1 MRVRPTSATNTPLP
15 NRFWRQWWATTVSN
29 LGDGINFAALPLL
42 AYSLTDDE
50 RLLSLTAFVTLAPW
64 LVLALPVG
72 VLVDHADRRTLMI
85 TANVARVG
93 LFGVIALT
101 AGADSITIAALMS
114 LLVGVGTC
122 EVVFDSSAQAFL
134 PTLVSGADL
143 PRANGYLFAAEV
155 VTGSILGLSVG
166 AFLFD
171 RGHALPFAVN
181 AASFAVAAILIA
193 SIKVE
198 RTHPPL
204 NVNARDLGELSATIG
219 SAFRSLWD
227 DHLLRLLAIMLTVT
241 NFGLMFGHGIFVKY
255 ADQELGVTGFG
266 YGLLLVA
273 TALGAAGSG
282 VFGHRMIAA
291 LGTRWSIVVPYL
303 AFGVTQVLIGA
314 VPVTA
319 VVAVVGFVLGGAITL
334 WNVVTLSIRQRV
346 IEPARFGR
354 VNSVYR
360 WIGTGAGAFGAL
372 VGGQLAYA
380 TDSLRVPYLAAG
392 VITLAALAVFAAPVL
407 RAADDIDLTQ
417 ALDLTP
423 APPSMT

>member
-1 MRVRPTSATNTPLP
+1 
-15 NRFWRQWWATTVSN
+15 VSN

-50 RLLSLTAFVTLAPW
+50 RLLSLTTFVTLVPW

-72 VLVDHADRRTLMI
+72 VLVDHADRRSLMVI
-85 TANVARVG
+85 ANAARVG

-101 AGADSITIAALMS
+101 AGTDIITIAALMM
-114 LLVGVGTC
+114 LLIGVGTC

-134 PTLVSGADL
+134 PMLVSSADL

-166 AFLFD
+166 AFLFS
-171 RGHALPFAVN
+171 RAHALPFAVN

-198 RTHPPL
+198 RTTRPID
-204 NVNARDLGELSATIG
+204 VSELGATIG
-219 SAFRSLWD
+219 ESLRSLWD
-227 DHLLRLLAIMLTVT
+227 HRLLRLLAIMLTVT

-255 ADQELGVTGFG
+255 ADVELGVTGFG

-273 TALGAAGSG
+273 TALGAAAAG
-282 VFGHRMIAA
+282 VFGHRMIAH

-303 AFGVTQVLIGA
+303 AFGVTQVMLGL

-319 VVAVVGFVLGGAITL
+319 VVAVVGFVLGGSITL
-334 WNVVTLSIRQRV
+334 WNVVTVTIRQRL

-380 TDSLRVPYLAAG
+380 TNLRVPYLVSGA
-392 VITLAALAVFAAPVL
+392 ITLAALALFAAPLL
-407 RAADDIDLTQ
+407 RGAHDIDLADQ
-417 ALDLTP
+417 ERDLTP

>member
-1 MRVRPTSATNTPLP
+1 
-15 NRFWRQWWATTVSN
+15 VSN

-50 RLLSLTAFVTLAPW
+50 RLLSLTTFVTLVPW

-72 VLVDHADRRTLMI
+72 VLVDRADRRMLMVI
-85 TANVARVG
+85 ANAARVG

-101 AGADSITIAALMS
+101 AGADVITIAALMS

-134 PTLVSGADL
+134 PMLVSSADL

-171 RGHALPFAVN
+171 RAHALPFAVN
-181 AASFAVAAILIA
+181 AASFALAAILIA

-198 RTHPPL
+198 RTTRPL
-204 NVNARDLGELSATIG
+204 DVSELGATIG
-219 SAFRSLWD
+219 SALHSLWD
-227 DHLLRLLAIMLTVT
+227 DRLLRLLAIMLTVT

-255 ADQELGVTGFG
+255 ADVELGVTGFG

-273 TALGAAGSG
+273 TALGAAAAG
-282 VFGHRMIAA
+282 VFGHRMISR
-291 LGTRWSIVVPYL
+291 LGTRRSIVVPYL
-303 AFGVTQVLIGA
+303 AFGVTQVMLGA

-319 VVAVVGFVLGGAITL
+319 VVAIVGFVLGGSITL
-334 WNVVTLSIRQRV
+334 WNVVTVSIRQRL
-346 IEPARFGR
+346 IDPSRFGR

-372 VGGQLAYA
+372 VGGQLAYR
-380 TDSLRVPYLAAG
+380 TNLRVPYLAAG
-392 VITLAALAVFAAPVL
+392 AITLLALALFAPSLL
-407 RAADDIDLTQ
+407 RGTHDIDL
-417 ALDLTP
+417 ADHERERTP

>member
-1 MRVRPTSATNTPLP
+1 
-15 NRFWRQWWATTVSN
+15 VSN

-72 VLVDHADRRTLMI
+72 VLVDHADRRLLMVI
-85 TANVARVG
+85 ANVVRVG

-101 AGADSITIAALMS
+101 AGADSITVAALMS

-171 RGHALPFAVN
+171 RGHAFPFAVN
-181 AASFAVAAILIA
+181 AASFAFAAILIA

-198 RTHPPL
+198 RKSLPL
-204 NVNARDLGELSATIG
+204 DVGDLGDLGATIG
-219 SAFRSLWD
+219 SALRSLWD
-227 DHLLRLLAIMLTVT
+227 DRLLRLLAIMLTVT
-241 NFGLMFGHGIFVKY
+241 NFGLMFGFGTFVKY
-255 ADQELGVTGFG
+255 ADVELGVTGSG

-273 TALGAAGSG
+273 TALGAAGAG
-282 VFGHRMIAA
+282 VLGHRMIAR

-303 AFGVTQVLIGA
+303 AFGVTQVMLGA

-319 VVAVVGFVLGGAITL
+319 VVAVVGFVLGGSITL
-334 WNVVTLSIRQRV
+334 WNVVTVSLRQRL

-360 WIGTGAGAFGAL
+360 WLGTGAGAFGAL
-372 VGGQLAYA
+372 VGGQLAYH
-380 TDSLRVPYLAAG
+380 TNLRVPYVAAG
-392 VITLAALAVFAAPVL
+392 VITLAALGLFAVPLL
-407 RAADDIDLTQ
+407 RGTREIDL
-417 ALDLTP
+417 AAHARDLTP

>member
-1 MRVRPTSATNTPLP
+1 
-15 NRFWRQWWATTVSN
+15 VSN

-50 RLLSLTAFVTLAPW
+50 RLLSLTTFVTLVPW

-72 VLVDHADRRTLMI
+72 VLVDHADRRSLMVV
-85 TANVARVG
+85 ANAARVG
-93 LFGVIALT
+93 LFGVIALA
-101 AGADSITIAALMS
+101 AGTDVINVAALMV
-114 LLVGVGTC
+114 LLIGVGTC

-134 PTLVSGADL
+134 PMLVSSADL

-166 AFLFD
+166 AFLFS
-171 RGHALPFAVN
+171 RAHALPFAVN
-181 AASFAVAAILIA
+181 AASFALAAILIA

-198 RTHPPL
+198 RTTRPL
-204 NVNARDLGELSATIG
+204 DVGELGATIG
-219 SAFRSLWD
+219 SSLRSLWD
-227 DHLLRLLAIMLTVT
+227 DRLLRLLAIMLTVT

-255 ADQELGVTGFG
+255 ADVELGVTGFG

-273 TALGAAGSG
+273 TALGAAAAG
-282 VFGHRMIAA
+282 VFGHRMIAQ

-303 AFGVTQVLIGA
+303 AFGVTQLMLGL
-314 VPVTA
+314 VPVAA
-319 VVAVVGFVLGGAITL
+319 VVAVVGFVLGGSITL
-334 WNVVTLSIRQRV
+334 WNVVTLTIRQRL

-380 TDSLRVPYLAAG
+380 TNLRVPYLASGA
-392 VITLAALAVFAAPVL
+392 ITLAALALFAAPLL
-407 RAADDIDLTQ
+407 RGAHEIDL
-417 ALDLTP
+417 ADHERDLTP

>member
-1 MRVRPTSATNTPLP
+1 MRPPDLTTSLP
-15 NRFWRQWWATTVSN
+15 NRFWRQWWATAVSN

-50 RLLSLTAFVTLAPW
+50 RLLSLTAFVTLVPW

-72 VLVDHADRRTLMI
+72 VLVDHADRRILMVV
-85 TANVARVG
+85 ANVVRVG
-93 LFGVIALT
+93 LFGVIAVT
-101 AGADSITIAALMS
+101 AGADSITVVVLMS

-134 PTLVSGADL
+134 PTLVSSADL
-143 PRANGYLFAAEV
+143 PRANGYLFAVEV
-155 VTGSILGLSVG
+155 VAGSILGLSVG

-181 AASFAVAAILIA
+181 AASFAIAAVLIA
-193 SIKVE
+193 SIRVE
-198 RTHPPL
+198 RRSRPL
-204 NVNARDLGELSATIG
+204 DVSELGASIG
-219 SAFRSLWD
+219 SALRSLWD
-227 DHLLRLLAIMLTVT
+227 DRLLRLLAIMLTVT

-255 ADQELGVTGFG
+255 ADRELGVTGFG

-273 TALGAAGSG
+273 TALGAAGAG
-282 VFGHRMIAA
+282 VFGHRMIAR
-291 LGTRWSIVVPYL
+291 LGTRWSIIVPYL
-303 AFGVTQVLIGA
+303 AFGVTQMMLGA

-319 VVAVVGFVLGGAITL
+319 VVAVVGFVLGASITM
-334 WNVVTLSIRQRV
+334 WNVVTVTIRQRL
-346 IEPARFGR
+346 IEPAQFGR

-380 TDSLRVPYLAAG
+380 TNLRVPYIAAG
-392 VITLAALAVFAAPVL
+392 AITLAALALLAPPLL
-407 RAADDIDLTQ
+407 RGTHDVDMVDHAR
-417 ALDLTP
+417 DLTP
-423 APPSMT
+423 APPSIT

>member
-1 MRVRPTSATNTPLP
+1 
-15 NRFWRQWWATTVSN
+15 VSN

-50 RLLSLTAFVTLAPW
+50 RLLSLTTFVTLVPW

-72 VLVDHADRRTLMI
+72 VLVDHADRRSLMVV
-85 TANVARVG
+85 ANAARVG

-101 AGADSITIAALMS
+101 AGTDVINVAALMV
-114 LLVGVGTC
+114 LLIGVGTC

-134 PTLVSGADL
+134 PMLVSSADL

-166 AFLFD
+166 AFLFS
-171 RGHALPFAVN
+171 RAHALPFAVN
-181 AASFAVAAILIA
+181 AASFALAAILIA

-198 RTHPPL
+198 RTTRPL
-204 NVNARDLGELSATIG
+204 DVGELGATIG
-219 SAFRSLWD
+219 SSLRSLWD
-227 DHLLRLLAIMLTVT
+227 DRLLRLLAIMLTVT

-255 ADQELGVTGFG
+255 ADVELGVTGFG

-273 TALGAAGSG
+273 TALGAAAAG
-282 VFGHRMIAA
+282 VFGHRMIAQ

-303 AFGVTQVLIGA
+303 AFGVTQLMLGL
-314 VPVTA
+314 VPVAA
-319 VVAVVGFVLGGAITL
+319 VVAVVGFVLGGSITL
-334 WNVVTLSIRQRV
+334 WNVVTLTIRQRL

-380 TDSLRVPYLAAG
+380 TNLRVPYLASGA
-392 VITLAALAVFAAPVL
+392 ITLAALALFAAPLL
-407 RAADDIDLTQ
+407 RGAHEIDL
-417 ALDLTP
+417 ADHERDRTP

>member
-1 MRVRPTSATNTPLP
+1 M
-15 NRFWRQWWATTVSN
+15 
-29 LGDGINFAALPLL
+29 
-42 AYSLTDDE
+42 
-50 RLLSLTAFVTLAPW
+50 
-64 LVLALPVG
+64 
-72 VLVDHADRRTLMI
+72 
-85 TANVARVG
+85 
-93 LFGVIALT
+93 
-101 AGADSITIAALMS
+101 
-114 LLVGVGTC
+114 
-122 EVVFDSSAQAFL
+122 
-134 PTLVSGADL
+134 
-143 PRANGYLFAAEV
+143 
-155 VTGSILGLSVG
+155 
-166 AFLFD
+166 
-171 RGHALPFAVN
+171 
-181 AASFAVAAILIA
+181 
-193 SIKVE
+193 
-198 RTHPPL
+198 
-204 NVNARDLGELSATIG
+204 
-219 SAFRSLWD
+219 
-227 DHLLRLLAIMLTVT
+227 
-241 NFGLMFGHGIFVKY
+241 
-255 ADQELGVTGFG
+255 TGFG

-392 VITLAALAVFAAPVL
+392 VITLAALAVFATPVL
-407 RAADDIDLTQ
+407 RAADDIDLTH

>member
-1 MRVRPTSATNTPLP
+1 
-15 NRFWRQWWATTVSN
+15 
-29 LGDGINFAALPLL
+29 
-42 AYSLTDDE
+42 
-50 RLLSLTAFVTLAPW
+50 
-64 LVLALPVG
+64 
-72 VLVDHADRRTLMI
+72 
-85 TANVARVG
+85 
-93 LFGVIALT
+93 
-101 AGADSITIAALMS
+101 
-114 LLVGVGTC
+114 
-122 EVVFDSSAQAFL
+122 
-134 PTLVSGADL
+134 
-143 PRANGYLFAAEV
+143 
-155 VTGSILGLSVG
+155 
-166 AFLFD
+166 
-171 RGHALPFAVN
+171 
-181 AASFAVAAILIA
+181 
-193 SIKVE
+193 
-198 RTHPPL
+198 
-204 NVNARDLGELSATIG
+204 
-219 SAFRSLWD
+219 
-227 DHLLRLLAIMLTVT
+227 
-241 NFGLMFGHGIFVKY
+241 
-255 ADQELGVTGFG
+255 
-266 YGLLLVA
+266 
-273 TALGAAGSG
+273 
-282 VFGHRMIAA
+282 MIAA

>member
-15 NRFWRQWWATTVSN
+15 NRFWRQWWATAVSN

-50 RLLSLTAFVTLAPW
+50 RLLSLTAFVTLVPW

-72 VLVDHADRRTLMI
+72 VLVDHADRRMLMVI
-85 TANVARVG
+85 ANVARVG

-101 AGADSITIAALMS
+101 AGADVHHHRRVDVAPGRGRHLRGRVRQQRPGVPPDARQQRRSPTCQRLPVRGRGRDGQHPRT
-114 LLVGVGTC
+114 VGRRVPVRPRTRASVRG
-122 EVVFDSSAQAFL
+122 ERRVVRSRRDPHRVDQ
-134 PTLVSGADL
+134 G
-143 PRANGYLFAAEV
+143 
-155 VTGSILGLSVG
+155 
-166 AFLFD
+166 
-171 RGHALPFAVN
+171 
-181 AASFAVAAILIA
+181 
-193 SIKVE
+193 
-198 RTHPPL
+198 RTHTPPL
-204 NVNARDLGELSATIG
+204 DVNARDLGELTATIG

-266 YGLLLVA
+266 YGLLA
-273 TALGAAGSG
+273 RRHRPRRRGRGS
-282 VFGHRMIAA
+282 VRAPHDRA

-392 VITLAALAVFAAPVL
+392 VITLAALAVFAAP
-407 RAADDIDLTQ
+407 RPTRRGRHRPHSGPRSHPGARRR
-417 ALDLTP
+417 
-423 APPSMT
+423 

>member
-1 MRVRPTSATNTPLP
+1 
-15 NRFWRQWWATTVSN
+15 VSN

-50 RLLSLTAFVTLAPW
+50 RLLSLTTFVTLVPW

-72 VLVDHADRRTLMI
+72 VLVDRIDRRLLMI
-85 TANVARVG
+85 AANAARVG

-101 AGADSITIAALMS
+101 AGTDVITVAALMS
-114 LLVGVGTC
+114 LLIGVGTC

-134 PTLVSGADL
+134 PMLVSSADL

-155 VTGSILGLSVG
+155 VMGSILGLSVG

-171 RGHALPFAVN
+171 RAHALPFAVN
-181 AASFAVAAILIA
+181 AASFALAAVLIA

-198 RTHPPL
+198 RSTHL
-204 NVNARDLGELSATIG
+204 ADVGELGATMG
-219 SAFRSLWD
+219 SGLRSLWD
-227 DHLLRLLAIMLTVT
+227 DRLLRLLAIMLTVT

-255 ADQELGVTGFG
+255 ADRELGVTGFG

-273 TALGAAGSG
+273 TALGAATAG
-282 VFGHRMIAA
+282 VFGHRMIAQ
-291 LGTRWSIVVPYL
+291 LGTRLSIVVPYL
-303 AFGVTQVLIGA
+303 AFGITQLVLGA

-380 TDSLRVPYLAAG
+380 TNLRVPYIAAG
-392 VITLAALAVFAAPVL
+392 IITLGALALFAAPLL
-407 RAADDIDLTQ
+407 RGTLEIEITDQ
-417 ALDLTP
+417 ARDLTP

>member
-1 MRVRPTSATNTPLP
+1 MRVRLTSAPNTPLP
-15 NRFWRQWWATTVSN
+15 DPFWRQWWATTVSN

-72 VLVDHADRRTLMI
+72 VLVDHADRRLLMI

-101 AGADSITIAALMS
+101 AGADSITVAALMS

-198 RTHPPL
+198 RTQPPL
-204 NVNARDLGELSATIG
+204 NVNARDLGDLSATIG

-227 DHLLRLLAIMLTVT
+227 DRLLRLLAIMLTVT

-255 ADQELGVTGFG
+255 ADRELGVTGFG

-273 TALGAAGSG
+273 TALGAAGAG

-291 LGTRWSIVVPYL
+291 LGTRWSIIVPYL

-319 VVAVVGFVLGGAITL
+319 VVAVVGFVLGGSITL
-334 WNVVTLSIRQRV
+334 WNVVTRLDPPTRDRADAVRARQQRLPLDRYRRRRLRCVGRRSTRLRDGQSARAVPRGRRHHARRARRV
-346 IEPARFGR
+346 RR
-354 VNSVYR
+354 
-360 WIGTGAGAFGAL
+360 
-372 VGGQLAYA
+372 
-380 TDSLRVPYLAAG
+380 
-392 VITLAALAVFAAPVL
+392 AALTWHARSHSAPAISH
-407 RAADDIDLTQ
+407 RRHRR
-417 ALDLTP
+417 
-423 APPSMT
+423 

>member
-1 MRVRPTSATNTPLP
+1 M
-15 NRFWRQWWATTVSN
+15 SN

-50 RLLSLTAFVTLAPW
+50 RLLSLTTFVTLVPW

-72 VLVDHADRRTLMI
+72 VLVDHADRRMLMVI
-85 TANVARVG
+85 ANTARVG

-101 AGADSITIAALMS
+101 AGADVITIAALMS
-114 LLVGVGTC
+114 LLIGVGTC

-134 PTLVSGADL
+134 PMLVSSADL

-171 RGHALPFAVN
+171 RAHALPFAVN
-181 AASFAVAAILIA
+181 AASFALAAILIA

-198 RTHPPL
+198 RTTHPID
-204 NVNARDLGELSATIG
+204 VGELGSTIG
-219 SAFRSLWD
+219 SGLRSLWD
-227 DHLLRLLAIMLTVT
+227 DQLLRLLAIMLTVT

-255 ADQELGVTGFG
+255 ADVELGVTGLG

-273 TALGAAGSG
+273 TALGAAAAG
-282 VFGHRMIAA
+282 VFGHRMISH

-303 AFGVTQVLIGA
+303 AFGVTQVMLGA

-319 VVAVVGFVLGGAITL
+319 VVAIVGFVLGGSITL
-334 WNVVTLSIRQRV
+334 WNVVTVSIRQRV
-346 IEPARFGR
+346 IEPSRFGR

-372 VGGQLAYA
+372 VGGQLAYR
-380 TDSLRVPYLAAG
+380 TNLRVPYLAAG
-392 VITLAALAVFAAPVL
+392 AITLLALALFAPSLL
-407 RAADDIDLTQ
+407 RGTNDIDL
-417 ALDLTP
+417 ADHERERTP

>member
-1 MRVRPTSATNTPLP
+1 
-15 NRFWRQWWATTVSN
+15 VSN

-50 RLLSLTAFVTLAPW
+50 RLLSLTTFVTLVPW

-72 VLVDHADRRTLMI
+72 VLVDHADRRMLMVI
-85 TANVARVG
+85 ANTARVG

-101 AGADSITIAALMS
+101 AGADVITIAALMS
-114 LLVGVGTC
+114 LLIGVGTC

-134 PTLVSGADL
+134 PMLVSSADL

-171 RGHALPFAVN
+171 RAHALPFAVN
-181 AASFAVAAILIA
+181 AASFALAAILIA

-198 RTHPPL
+198 RTTHPID
-204 NVNARDLGELSATIG
+204 VGELGSTIG
-219 SAFRSLWD
+219 SGLRSLWD
-227 DHLLRLLAIMLTVT
+227 DQLLRLLAIMLTVT

-255 ADQELGVTGFG
+255 ADVELGVTGLG

-273 TALGAAGSG
+273 TALGAAAAG
-282 VFGHRMIAA
+282 VFGHRMISH

-303 AFGVTQVLIGA
+303 AFGVTQVMLGA

-319 VVAVVGFVLGGAITL
+319 VVAIVGFVLGGSITL
-334 WNVVTLSIRQRV
+334 WNVVTVSIRQRL
-346 IEPARFGR
+346 IEPSRFGR

-372 VGGQLAYA
+372 VGGQLAYR
-380 TDSLRVPYLAAG
+380 TNLRVPYLAAG
-392 VITLAALAVFAAPVL
+392 AITLLALALFAPSLL
-407 RAADDIDLTQ
+407 RGTNDIDL
-417 ALDLTP
+417 ADHERERTP